1 VFAALRPAMTLF
13 LRKAFR
19 VCIETW
25 RGGIVKS
32 LETASPIT
40 AGFFIS
46 WLGVRVVIE
55 LKDGIIKLPEIYS
68 MNIEPAINQIFDNTA
83 KMIAKLD
90 PMLVQAIQNIA
101 ASLSQ
106 SAGTVVSN
114 ISSTVIGFMS
124 SSASSLPGL
133 LLGIIFTVIS
143 SLFFAMDYS
152 KITGY
157 FVRLFPA
164 QNRNLFS
171 EINKFAA
178 GIGFKYVKAYAILMA
193 VTFAE
198 LALGLSILRVDKAI
212 LVAALIAVID
222 LLPVLGTGGVM
233 VPWIIVELIKGNIPF
248 AIGLAVLYLIIII
261 VRNILEPKL
270 IGKQIGLHPL
280 VMLMCM
286 YVGLKLFGFIG
297 LFALPVAVVIAK
309 QLYDND
315 KIHYFG
321 NSRIR
326 TRVFAYFYEFS
337 DFISRIFLTAKL
349 KRALMVSKINTFVS
363 PSIPLIA
370 SSTAT
375 ALFCQSPV
383 RS

>member
-1 VFAALRPAMTLF
+1 M
-13 LRKAFR
+13 
-19 VCIETW
+19 
-25 RGGIVKS
+25 
-32 LETASPIT
+32 
-40 AGFFIS
+40 
-46 WLGVRVVIE
+46 
-55 LKDGIIKLPEIYS
+55 
-68 MNIEPAINQIFDNTA
+68 
-83 KMIAKLD
+83 
-90 PMLVQAIQNIA
+90 
-101 ASLSQ
+101 
-106 SAGTVVSN
+106 
-114 ISSTVIGFMS
+114 
-124 SSASSLPGL
+124 
-133 LLGIIFTVIS
+133 
-143 SLFFAMDYS
+143 
-152 KITGY
+152 
-157 FVRLFPA
+157 RLFPA

-280 VMLMCM
+280 VMLICM

-321 NSRIR
+321 
-326 TRVFAYFYEFS
+326 
-337 DFISRIFLTAKL
+337 
-349 KRALMVSKINTFVS
+349 
-363 PSIPLIA
+363 
-370 SSTAT
+370 
-375 ALFCQSPV
+375 Q
-383 RS
+383 

>member
-1 VFAALRPAMTLF
+1 MTIEKRKNFIINIIYFALIITIVYIVIKYVLGLVMPFIIGFIVALLLRPVINFASENLHVHTKAVAVTLILLF
-13 LRKAFR
+13 YGA
-19 VCIETW
+19 
-25 RGGIVKS
+25 
-32 LETASPIT
+32 
-40 AGFFIS
+40 AGFFVSWIGVGVIS
-46 WLGVRVVIE
+46 EI
-55 LKDGIIKLPEIYS
+55 KDGIIKLPEIYS
-68 MNIEPAINQIFDNTA
+68 MNVEPVINQIFNNA
-83 KMIAKLD
+83 GKMIAKLD
-90 PMLVQAIQNIA
+90 PMLVQAIQNMA

-106 SAGTVVSN
+106 SAGSVVSN

-133 LLGIIFTVIS
+133 LLGIIFAIIS

-270 IGKQIGLHPL
+270 VGKQIGLHPL
-280 VMLMCM
+280 VMLICM
-286 YVGLKLFGFIG
+286 YVGLKIFGFIG
-297 LFALPVAVVIAK
+297 LLALPVTVVIVK
-309 QLYDND
+309 HLYDND
-315 KIHYFG
+315 KIYFFG
-321 NSRIR
+321 
-326 TRVFAYFYEFS
+326 
-337 DFISRIFLTAKL
+337 
-349 KRALMVSKINTFVS
+349 
-363 PSIPLIA
+363 
-370 SSTAT
+370 
-375 ALFCQSPV
+375 Q
-383 RS
+383 

>member
-1 VFAALRPAMTLF
+1 MTIEKRKNFIINIIYFALIIAIVYITIKYVLGLVMPFIIGFIVALLLRPVINFASEKVHVHKKIVAVALILLF
-13 LRKAFR
+13 YGA
-19 VCIETW
+19 
-25 RGGIVKS
+25 
-32 LETASPIT
+32 

-280 VMLMCM
+280 VMLICM

-321 NSRIR
+321 
-326 TRVFAYFYEFS
+326 
-337 DFISRIFLTAKL
+337 
-349 KRALMVSKINTFVS
+349 
-363 PSIPLIA
+363 
-370 SSTAT
+370 
-375 ALFCQSPV
+375 Q
-383 RS
+383 